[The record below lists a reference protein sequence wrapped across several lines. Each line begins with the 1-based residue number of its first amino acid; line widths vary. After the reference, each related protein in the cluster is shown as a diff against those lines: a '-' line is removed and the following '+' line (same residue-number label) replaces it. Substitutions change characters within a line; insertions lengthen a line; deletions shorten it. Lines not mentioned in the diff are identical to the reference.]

1 MNKHEFIAWLRSR
14 LSDVPQQELDR
25 VAGFYASAIDERVE
39 DGMSEAEAVHAL
51 GEPEALL
58 REIRSTL
65 PEAYRAEPRPAAAQP
80 ARRSHKGMLIAAC
93 VLIAVGITGG
103 ILAVSSLLLRGPV
116 SIGAAELVDPIL
128 SPAASPDT
136 DTADSIVTQES
147 VSLGDCSWPK
157 AQVSRLSVSLSAQ
170 SLSLQSNDDGM
181 FYVSLPEDGSVEAF
195 LEEDGTLQVRS
206 VDDRG
211 SRESTTGVTIF
222 LPKGTDVDA
231 YCGAG
236 NLELFGLTLSSAQLT
251 CDAGNI
257 YLTET
262 TVKDSLSA
270 YAGCGNISLAR
281 LLAGGPIDLI
291 CDVGSIDG
299 WLEGSMSDYAIS
311 CSVSLGQNSLPEH
324 TEGRIP
330 LNLSVDVG
338 SVEVSFES

>member
-14 LSDVPQQELDR
+14 LSDVPPQELDR

-39 DGMSEAEAVHAL
+39 DGMDEAEAIHAL

-58 REIRSTL
+58 QEIRSTL
-65 PEAYRAEPRPAAAQP
+65 PESYRTEPRPAAAQP
-80 ARRSHKGMLIAAC
+80 AKKPHKSMLIAAC

-103 ILAVSSLLLRGPV
+103 ILAVGSLLLRRPV
-116 SIGAAELVDPIL
+116 SISSAVLTTSNAAI
-128 SPAASPDT
+128 PDME
-136 DTADSIVTQES
+136 DSADSIITRDS
-147 VSLGDCSWPK
+147 VSVGTCSWPK
-157 AQVSRLSVSLSAQ
+157 AQVSRLSVWLSAQ
-170 SLSLQSNDDGM
+170 SLFLQSSDDGM

-195 LEEDGTLQVRS
+195 LQEDGTLQVQS
-206 VDDRG
+206 VEDRAV
-211 SRESTTGVTIF
+211 RESTSVTIF
-222 LPKGTDVDA
+222 LPKGTALDA

-236 NLELFGLTLSSAQLT
+236 NVELFGLTLSSAQVT

-299 WLEGSMSDYAIS
+299 WLEGSMSDYAIR
-311 CSVSLGQNSLPEH
+311 CSVSLGQSSLPEH

>member
-65 PEAYRAEPRPAAAQP
+65 PEAYRTEPHPPAA
-80 ARRSHKGMLIAAC
+80 RSAKRPPKGMLIAAC

-116 SIGAAELVDPIL
+116 SIDAAELLDPIVT
-128 SPAASPDT
+128 PAAAPDT
-136 DTADSIVTQES
+136 DDAESIVTQES
-147 VSLGDCSWPK
+147 VSVGTCSWSK

-170 SLSLQSNDDGM
+170 SLSLQSSDDGM

-195 LEEDGTLQVRS
+195 LEEDGTLRVQS
-206 VDDRG
+206 VDDLAV
-211 SRESTTGVTIF
+211 RESTGVTIF
-222 LPKGTDVDA
+222 LPKGTELDA

-236 NLELFGLTLSSAQLT
+236 NVELFGLTLSSAQVT

-262 TVKDSLSA
+262 AVKNGLSA
-270 YAGCGNISLAR
+270 YASCGNISLSR
-281 LLAGGPIDLI
+281 LLAGGPIDLT

-311 CSVSLGQNSLPEH
+311 CSVSLGQSSLPEH
-324 TEGRIP
+324 TEGDIP
-330 LNLSVDVG
+330 LTLSVDVG